1 MLARIPAGRF
11 GTVEEN
17 AALIA
22 WIVSREKFIFHG
34 RRIRY
39 IRRKIYVLI

>member
-1 MLARIPAGRF
+1 MGRF

-22 WIVSREKFIFHG
+22 WLCSPECSFTTGGVFDISGG
-34 RRIRY
+34 RSTY
-39 IRRKIYVLI
+39 